1 MSCTVKICRQRTTHL
16 IVTEDNTSQRG
27 DPDECTKA
35 RKLMTAS
42 IAAAYRGA
50 AQRIKDIGWVQRTW
64 TGDDGSE
71 CLVQALGR
79 WTGVV
84 AQGEDT
90 TNQLPKAYLQP
101 LVTELGVT
109 PKKDTRRG
117 LAAAV
122 WGWNDEDGR
131 TVEQVTALLQRVAKR
146 LEAEAEAVYAPSA
159 WNIHLDT
166 AEKKATAPVG

>member
-1 MSCTVKICRQRTTHL
+1 
-16 IVTEDNTSQRG
+16 
-27 DPDECTKA
+27 
-35 RKLMTAS
+35 MTAS

-50 AQRIKDIGWVQRTW
+50 AQRIGNVGWIQGTW

-84 AQGEDT
+84 GCGEIT

-109 PKKDTRRG
+109 PEDDTRHG

-131 TVEQVTALLQRVAKR
+131 TAQEVTALLQRVAKQ
-146 LEAEAEAVYAPSA
+146 LEAEAEPVYAPSA
-159 WNIHLDT
+159 WRIHLDT
-166 AEKKATAPVG
+166 AKKKVATALVG